1 MSHCPHCAV
10 EVSERAIFCSECG
23 KTVRCRECKDVLD
36 ANAKFCVSCG
46 ASVNS
51 DNGAVTNDPTQAGAP
66 KYNIIEYRED
76 TRSRHF
82 KAQVTDHAVDAMGG
96 HLSLLMSRTVGSR
109 PQRSERH
116 PLDGPQSHPADLFDS
131 IGDGEP
137 AVNAVSDATAEN
149 QGQLPRAAI
158 APSGDAEAMKLIF
171 QRNSED
177 KLILINPRLKQK
189 NQRDYVSRLSVLFT
203 YANEIEGRESVSRSE
218 VTAQLSA
225 AKILD
230 SNAHRWLK
238 TTDLLVIDG
247 DQLRLSVPGH
257 DYAKSVLKE
266 IYDPNVETKWSL
278 GSKPVTR
285 SKRGSDTASSKAAE
299 AGENGNSG
307 RRAPRGTGVDSQVQ
321 ELADEQFFSTDQPV
335 AAVQVELESRG
346 YKFEKWRITQALVRL
361 TQKKLLKRNQNAQG
375 ELTFKARK

>member
-1 MSHCPHCAV
+1 MSHCPHCTV
-10 EVSERAIFCSECG
+10 EVSDRAIFCSECG
-23 KTVRCRECKDVLD
+23 KIVRCRECKDVLE

-46 ASVNS
+46 ATVNS
-51 DNGAVTNDPTQAGAP
+51 DNGAVTNDPTQAGTP

-131 IGDGEP
+131 IGNGEP
-137 AVNAVSDATAEN
+137 AINTTSDATVEN

-158 APSGDAEAMKLIF
+158 APSGDAEDMKLIF
-171 QRNSED
+171 QRNLD
-177 KLILINPRLKQK
+177 KLILINSRLKQK

-203 YANEIEGRESVSRSE
+203 YANEIEGRESVPRSE

-238 TTDLLVIDG
+238 MTDLLVIDG
-247 DQLRLSVPGH
+247 DQLRLSVPGR

-266 IYDPNVETKWSL
+266 IHDPNVETKWSL
-278 GSKPVTR
+278 GAKPVTR
-285 SKRGSDTASSKAAE
+285 SKRSSDTASSKAAE
-299 AGENGNSG
+299 AGEKGDSG
-307 RRAPRGTGVDSQVQ
+307 RRARRGTGVYSQVQ

-335 AAVQVELESRG
+335 AAVQDELESRG
-346 YKFEKWRITQALVRL
+346 YKFEKKRITQALVRL